1 MSSAQQGLGFEH
13 VVGGPTSVPSPQHG
27 CGGGPTSVPS
37 PQQGQ
42 GFEHGGGPTSVSFAQ
57 QVQRN
62 RVSGGRTSAR
72 PPHHLHVICNS
83 SNETEVHPT
92 RRYIILKE

>member
-1 MSSAQQGLGFEH
+1 MSSVQHGLGPGHGGGSTSVPPPQHARGGGPTSVSSAQQGLGR
-13 VVGGPTSVPSPQHG
+13 G
-27 CGGGPTSVPS
+27 
-37 PQQGQ
+37 
-42 GFEHGGGPTSVSFAQ
+42 HGGGPTSVSFAQ

-62 RVSGGRTSAR
+62 RVSGGRTSAG

-83 SNETEVHPT
+83 FNETEVHPT